1 MYCSPLQV
9 VRLVTGSG
17 AGEGCP
23 LEVRSMRGFADA
35 KRAGSARRVSTVCM
49 KAMLE
54 RWIDRSRKGTLSLA
68 FLP

>member
-1 MYCSPLQV
+1 MYCSPSQV
-9 VRLVTGSG
+9 VWLVTGSG

-23 LEVRSMRGFADA
+23 LVARSTRGFADA
-35 KRAGSARRVSTVCM
+35 KRAGSARRVSTVRM

-54 RWIDRSRKGTLSLA
+54 RLIDESGKGTLSLA